1 MVSARI
7 RVPRTRGRPDT
18 LPGIRSTSSQPVQ
31 SMSLLAFVTWSR
43 LAMMHSF
50 LSGYAKS
57 GPASSRSSRSAIS
70 STPSRGCKGLHVRP
84 EWTPP
89 TGSLLILRASRQW
102 WRRES
107 RAWRS
112 RGGCGW
118 IPSWLP
124 TCSPSRRRRRAW
136 GRSVRSSWLRSPSA
150 VSLLAVQHAEDFQVV
165 ALVAEEEP
173 VVLGTQANQRR
184 FDIVKLLCVP
194 LAGLGITRQR
204 LEDLQGDEL
213 LNAVNVCLGLPRSRR
228 SAYPLRRGVASG
240 NGSLPILS
248 QSAMV
253 KPNPAR
259 TSSFGIGGLCFN
271 HSSASAT
278 ALRSASLRVSP
289 SSSGDTMVSSR

>member
-50 LSGYAKS
+50 LSGYAKR

-70 STPSRGCKGLHVRP
+70 STPSRGCKGLHVSP

-89 TGSLLILRASRQW
+89 TGSLLILRASRRW

-124 TCSPSRRRRRAW
+124 TCSPSRRRGRAW

-150 VSLLAVQHAEDFQVV
+150 VSLLAIQHARDFQVV

-184 FDIVKLLCVP
+184 FDIAKLLCVP

-204 LEDLQGDEL
+204 LEDLQGDGL
-213 LNAVNVCLGLPRSRR
+213 LNAVNVCLGLLGPDDPLTHCVGVLLPATVPCPSCPNRPGSSQTPREPPHAGSAGYVSAIRR
-228 SAYPLRRGVASG
+228 PRRRPCV
-240 NGSLPILS
+240 
-248 QSAMV
+248 
-253 KPNPAR
+253 R
-259 TSSFGIGGLCFN
+259 HC
-271 HSSASAT
+271 
-278 ALRSASLRVSP
+278 
-289 SSSGDTMVSSR
+289 